1 METHDS
7 RVVHARQFLI
17 RTRNQK
23 PAELAP
29 DVLAREDAE
38 LRQCLAWA
46 LDVIDDFADTTMDEE
61 VTQTDPAGWPVH
73 RAEGL
78 RHAVRLLQKR
88 SARAGGPGR
97 RFPLSQRMAISATT
111 D

>member
-17 RTRNQK
+17 SIRNQK

-38 LRQCLAWA
+38 LRRCLAWA
-46 LDVIDDFADTTMDEE
+46 LDVVDDFADTRMDEE
-61 VTQTDPAGWPVH
+61 VTQLTFRG
-73 RAEGL
+73 GL
-78 RHAVRLLQKR
+78 YIAPGDYGTLCGSCKSALLALV
-88 SARAGGPGR
+88 ARDDASR
-97 RFPLSQRMAISATT
+97 
-111 D
+111 

>member
-17 RTRNQK
+17 RTRNQE
-23 PAELAP
+23 PAELGS
-29 DVLAREDAE
+29 DVLAREDAG

-61 VTQTDPAGWPVH
+61 VTQLTFWG
-73 RAEGL
+73 GL
-78 RHAVRLLQKR
+78 YIAPKDYGTLCGSCR
-88 SARAGGPGR
+88 SALLALVDKDDASR
-97 RFPLSQRMAISATT
+97 
-111 D
+111 

>member
-7 RVVHARQFLI
+7 RAVHARQFLI
-17 RTRNQK
+17 SARNQK

-46 LDVIDDFADTTMDEE
+46 LDVIDDFADTRMDEE
-61 VTQTDPAGWPVH
+61 LTQLTLWG
-73 RAEGL
+73 GL
-78 RHAVRLLQKR
+78 YIAPKDYGTLCGSCKSALLALV
-88 SARAGGPGR
+88 ARDDASR
-97 RFPLSQRMAISATT
+97 
-111 D
+111 